1 MSFDL
6 YKKKLLIALAE
17 YDRWQKSLSNTGVF
31 CTIRYWKY
39 FSDDSKKRLKDW
51 IPFVRS
57 DPVLLIWSYLIWNI
71 VWVLIIYNHIQNK
84 AALFTIASKP
94 LRWDIIVV
102 RCHNQE

>member
-39 FSDDSKKRLKDW
+39 FSDDSKKE
-51 IPFVRS
+51 
-57 DPVLLIWSYLIWNI
+57 
-71 VWVLIIYNHIQNK
+71 
-84 AALFTIASKP
+84 T
-94 LRWDIIVV
+94 
-102 RCHNQE
+102 

>member
-57 DPVLLIWSYLIWNI
+57 LRKSDWSCFIDLKLLDLKYCMGFDNIQLYSKKGSPVY
-71 VWVLIIYNHIQNK
+71 YCK
-84 AALFTIASKP
+84 
-94 LRWDIIVV
+94 
-102 RCHNQE
+102 